1 VVIGELLKD
10 PQLNFVACGLES
22 AYVSDNAP
30 DAFVDLMSKHYHR
43 LQRISDYHD
52 IDDAVQILPEPAG
65 QRYPAAYR

>member
-10 PQLNFVACGLES
+10 PQLNFVACGLQS

-43 LQRISDYHD
+43 LQR
-52 IDDAVQILPEPAG
+52 
-65 QRYPAAYR
+65 